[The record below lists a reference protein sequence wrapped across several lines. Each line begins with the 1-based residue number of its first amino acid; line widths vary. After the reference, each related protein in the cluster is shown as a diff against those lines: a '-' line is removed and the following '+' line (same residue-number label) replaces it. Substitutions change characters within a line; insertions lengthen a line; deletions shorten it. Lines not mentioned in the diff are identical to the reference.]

1 MLYDEFFLEL
11 QNLAGHLLVFPFPD
25 LQLNVASVVNVRHC
39 VFLLTHFPVCGDHSS
54 LMVLVDG
61 VDPPAQEV
69 ALFLRSDCFGQVED
83 LVHFLPVFL
92 TEVDINK
99 LFSGVF
105 GLVFRG

>member
-1 MLYDEFFLEL
+1 
-11 QNLAGHLLVFPFPD
+11 
-25 LQLNVASVVNVRHC
+25 
-39 VFLLTHFPVCGDHSS
+39 
-54 LMVLVDG
+54 MVLVDG